1 MELPVN
7 IRIALFSGETESSLI
22 GRQVNRISAFE
33 AALIAY
39 KFLFRQFWPAL
50 RLLWLPIM
58 ASGVVLYLCLS
69 VYLSKLLLFL
79 SAPNPHTASL
89 ALGILA
95 AGIFSSLFCYAIA
108 VGAVA
113 DLALGRAP
121 KIAWFHFRAK
131 RQEWRIYA
139 AYLRFLL
146 LLMVVLVSVY
156 LISTYLTPLFA
167 LPPAFFTWALT
178 IAAVAAIVWLTART
192 GFLVAP
198 IVATSKGA
206 VLRKAWRRSA
216 HDLWRNCWLI
226 LFLFVPGLLVEIA
239 GEYLVRLGGGPLR
252 MANDLPVAD
261 YARLLE
267 QTLGGFLCV
276 VSVAAFVTI
285 VLMTVGGVAVYR
297 NRPVAD
303 AQHRL

>member
-1 MELPVN
+1 MS
-7 IRIALFSGETESSLI
+7 IRIAFFNDDTESSPI
-22 GRQVNRISAFE
+22 GRQVNRVSAFE
-33 AALIAY
+33 AALISY

-50 RLLWLPIM
+50 RLLWMPM
-58 ASGVVLYLCLS
+58 VAAGVVLYLCLS

-79 SAPNPHTASL
+79 SSPDPHTASL

-95 AGIFSSLFCYAIA
+95 AGIFSSLFCYAVA
-108 VGAVA
+108 VGAIA

-121 KIAWFHFRAK
+121 KNIWLRFRAE

-146 LLMVVLVSVY
+146 LITVVLVSVY
-156 LISTYLTPLFA
+156 VISTYLVPLSA
-167 LPPAFFTWALT
+167 VAPAFSAWGLT
-178 IAAVAAIVWLTART
+178 VAAAAAILWLTARI

-198 IVATSKGA
+198 VVARSKGT

-226 LFLFVPGLLVEIA
+226 LFLLVPGLLVQLA
-239 GEYLVRLGGGPLR
+239 GELLLRLGEAPLR
-252 MANDLPVAD
+252 PANELPVAD

-276 VSVAAFVTI
+276 VCASAFVTI
-285 VLMTVGGVAVYR
+285 VLLTVGGVAAYGGG
-297 NRPVAD
+297 PV
-303 AQHRL
+303 RES